1 MSKFNRY
8 KAFFILFLPATTLIL
23 ILLQMAG
30 CNKTV
35 ETSDSSDDLYALFK
49 NPPAEARPFVRW
61 WWNGDCIEI
70 DELQRELDVMKAAGI
85 GGVEI
90 NPIAKPEGGNDFDYN
105 CYEWLSPEW
114 NERVKAT
121 INMAHE
127 RDMIVDLIMGS
138 GWPFGGEFLKEDQ
151 FLQGVGVRKMELEGP
166 RKYVLQLEEVWQLP
180 GRNFGIYENEGAP
193 DPTLFFLQMI
203 PHGASGKTE
212 LADLMNDVDG
222 DGKIEISVP
231 EGLHD
236 LYIGTFQ
243 KAYRTVMHGAPGSKG
258 PVVNHYSAKDVRAYM
273 DRLADALEAV
283 LGGKLGDHIRAL
295 FCDSIEL
302 SGANITDD
310 FFEEFIKRRG
320 YDLGPFLPLV
330 YYHPYEGYTDT
341 LHYEP
346 GFNEDIRRIRYDFN
360 KTLVEL
366 FLERF
371 PRTFDQ
377 WANEHGMQS
386 RYQAYG
392 MPWLMG
398 ILDGYRLVD
407 IPESNNW
414 LFSENAKFHGY
425 WIWNKYASSAAHLS
439 GAKIVSSE
447 AMTNTSG
454 VFRATLDM
462 IKKNDDFN
470 FISGINHSILHGY
483 NYSPPEAGFPGWV
496 RYGAYFSDQNTWW
509 PYFHY
514 WAEYNA
520 RLSTVFQCSEPVVDV
535 AILTPESDI
544 WKQWGLAR
552 IPFYWNPWY
561 NHDLWEGFSR
571 VGISADY
578 INEGVIQRAS
588 AEKGILKSEKARYQL
603 VIVSGA
609 TSLEP
614 ETAGAIKVLA
624 EKGIKFLFIDHQP
637 SEAPSYFEKEKND
650 QLVRENMQV
659 SLTFENVSIIDAPKD
674 AAAITSWT
682 GDVARDMGI
691 KTGVSVSPVYEN
703 LYLAKYKSGDKE
715 IFFFSSQDDQ
725 NSLDFTV
732 SFTDQKKTAWC
743 WDPHTGERSIYPA
756 GNNGDLTI
764 RLQALESILIVL
776 EDDDK
781 GEPLDLAYPDKNSFK
796 SIGTEWTLDFIPV
809 HGEPFEMQSE
819 KLFEF
824 GTHADKRISAFAGQV
839 SYQTKFDLTGTD
851 WDFLDLGIE
860 QHITEAKLNG
870 HKLGVKWSGRHL
882 YRIDGGILKEG
893 ENSLEITYTTTLA
906 NYTNSLS
913 DNAVAKQWINLHE
926 PDPMGLISEVRLMK
940 SERSDC
946 KVASISLKKVK
957 VAAVQISGYDKTVT
971 PGFEIDAV
979 GNAILLFDRNGEIM
993 GKYYKTHA
1001 AIDKYSGE
1009 PAYCRPPKDRDYD
1022 WFLQNDPEWIMKKGE
1037 EFPQGTSK
1045 PFVPKPKRIIL
1056 WNTWT
1061 WNTCAMPGNTA
1072 GMPSREG
1079 LISTGRF

>member
-1 MSKFNRY
+1 MKSIR
-8 KAFFILFLPATTLIL
+8 ILLGIL
-23 ILLQMAG
+23 ILMSVSG
-30 CNKTV
+30 CKNTV
-35 ETSDSSDDLYALFK
+35 ETSESSEDLYTLFK
-49 NPPAEARPFVRW
+49 NPPSEARPFVRW
-61 WWNGDCIEI
+61 WWNGDCIEV

-90 NPIAKPEGGNDFDYN
+90 NPIAKPEGGDDFDYH

-138 GWPFGGEFLKEDQ
+138 GWPFGGEFLEEKQ
-151 FLQGVGVRKMELEGP
+151 FLQGVGIRKIELEGP
-166 RKYVLQLEEVWQLP
+166 RKYVLKLEEVWQNP
-180 GRNFGIYENEGAP
+180 GRNFGIYENKEAP
-193 DPTLFFLQMI
+193 DPELFFLQMI
-203 PHGASGKTE
+203 PHGASGE
-212 LADLMNDVDG
+212 SGLADLMKDVDG
-222 DGKIEISVP
+222 NGEVEISVP
-231 EGLHD
+231 EGFHD

-258 PVVNHYSAKDVRAYM
+258 PVVNHFSVQDVRAYM
-273 DRLADALEAV
+273 DKLAVALEAV

-310 FFEEFIKRRG
+310 FFEEFFKRRG

-360 KTLVEL
+360 KTLVDL

-371 PRTFDQ
+371 TGTFDQ

-392 MPWLMG
+392 TPWLMG

-414 LFSENAKFHGY
+414 LFSSDAKNHGY
-425 WIWNKYASSAAHLS
+425 WIWNKYASSGAHLS

-454 VFRATLDM
+454 VFRTTLDM

-470 FISGINHSILHGY
+470 FISGINHSVLHGY

-496 RYGAYFSDQNTWW
+496 RYGAFFSDQNTWW

-514 WAEYNA
+514 WAGYNS
-520 RLSTVFQCSEPVVDV
+520 RLSAVFQHSDPVVDV
-535 AILTPESDI
+535 AILTPEADI
-544 WKQWGLAR
+544 WKQWGLMR

-571 VGISADY
+571 NGVTADY
-578 INEGVIQRAS
+578 INEGVIRRAS
-588 AEKGILKSEKARYQL
+588 SEKGFMKSEKASYQL

-609 TSLEP
+609 RSIEP
-614 ETAGAIKVLA
+614 ETAGAIKDLA
-624 EKGIKFLFIDHQP
+624 GKGVKFLFVDHMP

-650 QLVRENMQV
+650 QIVREYMQASV
-659 SLTFENVSIIDAPKD
+659 KFKNIRVIKAPKD
-674 AAAITSWT
+674 ATSVTSWT
-682 GDVARDMGI
+682 GNVARELGI
-691 KTGVSVSPVYEN
+691 KRGVSVSPVNEN
-703 LYLAKYKSGDKE
+703 LYVTKYISGENE
-715 IFFFSSQDDQ
+715 IFFFSSQDEL
-725 NSLDFTV
+725 NSITFTATFA
-732 SFTDQKKTAWC
+732 SQGKTPWV
-743 WDPHTGERSIYPA
+743 WNPHTGERFIYPA
-756 GNNGDLTI
+756 GNNGELTI

-776 EDDDK
+776 EDEEK
-781 GEPLDLAYPDKNSFK
+781 GEKLDLAYPDENHFK

-809 HGEPFEMQSE
+809 QGEPFEIQTEM
-819 KLFEF
+819 LFEF
-824 GTHADKRISAFAGQV
+824 GTYADKRISAFAGQV
-839 SYQTKFDLTGTD
+839 CYQTNFDLTSTD
-851 WDFLDLGIE
+851 WGFLDLGIE
-860 QHITEAKLNG
+860 RHVTEAKLNG
-870 HKLGVKWSGRHL
+870 HKLGVRWSGRHL
-882 YRIDGGILKEG
+882 YRIDSDILKEG

-913 DNAVAKQWINLHE
+913 DNAVAKRWISLKE
-926 PDPMGLISEVRLMK
+926 PDTMGLISQVRLMK
-940 SERSDC
+940 T
-946 KVASISLKKVK
+946 KK
-957 VAAVQISGYDKTVT
+957 
-971 PGFEIDAV
+971 
-979 GNAILLFDRNGEIM
+979 
-993 GKYYKTHA
+993 
-1001 AIDKYSGE
+1001 
-1009 PAYCRPPKDRDYD
+1009 
-1022 WFLQNDPEWIMKKGE
+1022 
-1037 EFPQGTSK
+1037 
-1045 PFVPKPKRIIL
+1045 
-1056 WNTWT
+1056 
-1061 WNTCAMPGNTA
+1061 
-1072 GMPSREG
+1072 
-1079 LISTGRF
+1079 